1 MFKLIRSPDFSL
13 GASAAAIV
21 VVSGLVG
28 QYAARGMSGQQW
40 FYGLVAIAGAITLAV
55 VLRCWPAPQ
64 KAKVRVRVDD

>member
-21 VVSGLVG
+21 VVAGLVG
-28 QYAARGMSGQQW
+28 QYAARGMNADQW
-40 FYGLVAIAGAITLAV
+40 FYGLVAIAGTITLAV

-64 KAKVRVRVDD
+64 KVRVRIDD

>member
-1 MFKLIRSPDFSL
+1 MFKLFRSPDFSL

-28 QYAARGMSGQQW
+28 QYAARGMTADQW
-40 FYGLVAIAGAITLAV
+40 VYGLVAIAGAITLAV

-64 KAKVRVRVDD
+64 KVRVRIDE